1 MVLSSITEWFDQIN
15 VQIAV
20 AGNEVPETLS
30 SNMLCL
36 EVPVTDS
43 QSRLYLFPRP
53 CLMYKLNGPP
63 EISFYRRI
71 LGRIPPI
78 FARLHRHEFFCAL
91 TQCQFR
97 RRQF

>member
-63 EISFYRRI
+63 EISF
-71 LGRIPPI
+71 
-78 FARLHRHEFFCAL
+78 
-91 TQCQFR
+91 
-97 RRQF
+97 